1 MSISALQG
9 GGGGVGAS
17 QVKDQAVF
25 YGLLALLC
33 WAPLPLGSNRLWA
46 IGILIL
52 GALTLLAGT
61 AYCWRHSAD
70 RAFSR
75 LGQFRVPLLLLAGLA
90 ALGLAHTLPLPAA
103 WVAVLSPQAA
113 AVQALAGA
121 DSGLSLELHQ
131 SRVMAALGFVYFS
144 VFLVAVLTVRHH
156 DRLKVLAQVL
166 VWSGVFQA
174 VLGAVLF
181 SFGAQYRLFFVELAH
196 ERVIGTYVYHNS
208 LAGYLCMTLSIGIGL
223 MLSRL
228 GGEGDAPDHWKQRL
242 SSVLRFILGPKMRL
256 RLMLVVMVIGLVLTR
271 SRMGNAAFF
280 AALLMVGGLAILL
293 SRRTAPATI
302 GLLVSLIVI
311 DVLVV
316 GTWVGLE
323 KVVTR
328 VQETTLT
335 TAEGGRSESVEQR
348 TQAARSSLKWVEDF
362 ALTGSGGGT
371 FYSAYFSYRAPISGT
386 VDFFDHAHNDF
397 VEVAGEFG
405 LPGLALMGLLVA
417 AALWKAVRVLAT
429 RRSRLPRGMAFG
441 AAMSIVALLIHSTVD
456 FNLQIPANALTMVV
470 ILAMAWISAEL
481 PGAGQSAR
489 SM

>member
-1 MSISALQG
+1 MNLQG
-9 GGGGVGAS
+9 RGVSLG
-17 QVKDQAVF
+17 VLAVGDRPVF
-25 YGLLALLC
+25 FGLLALLC

-46 IGILIL
+46 IGVLIV
-52 GALTLLAGT
+52 GALALLAG
-61 AYCWRHSAD
+61 AMYCWRQAIDHAFD
-70 RAFSR
+70 RLR
-75 LGQFRVPLLLLAGLA
+75 LFRVPLMLLGGFCLI
-90 ALGLAHTLPLPAA
+90 ALVQTLPVPAP
-103 WVAVLSPQAA
+103 WVGVLSPVAA
-113 AVQALAGA
+113 GVQAYAGA
-121 DSGLSLELHQ
+121 VSGLSLELHQ
-131 SRVMAALGFVYFS
+131 SRVMAALSFVYFS
-144 VFLVAVLTVRHH
+144 VFLVAVLTIRHP
-156 DRLKVLAQVL
+156 DRLRLLAQVL

-181 SFGAQYRLFFVELAH
+181 SFGAHYRLFFVELAH
-196 ERVIGTYVYHNS
+196 DRVIGTYVYHNS

-228 GGEGDAPDHWKQRL
+228 GGEGGAPEHWKRRL
-242 SSVLRFILGPKMRL
+242 SSALRFILGPKMRL
-256 RLMLVVMVIGLVLTR
+256 RLMLVVMVIALVLTR

-280 AALLMVGGLAILL
+280 AAMLLVGGLAIVL

-328 VQETTLT
+328 VQETKLT

-348 TQAARSSLKWVEDF
+348 TQAARSSLGWVGDF

-371 FYSAYFSYRAPISGT
+371 YYGAYFRYRAPTSGT
-386 VDFFDHAHNDF
+386 VDFVDHAHNDF
-397 VEVAGEFG
+397 VEIAGEFG
-405 LPGLALMGLLVA
+405 LPGLALMGALVA
-417 AALWKAVRVLAT
+417 ASLWVSVRVLAT
-429 RRSRLPRGMAFG
+429 RRSRLPRGVAFG

-470 ILAMAWISAEL
+470 ILAMAWIAVVL
-481 PGAGQSAR
+481 PGGRRVADVA
-489 SM
+489 

>member
-1 MSISALQG
+1 MG
-9 GGGGVGAS
+9 KVN
-17 QVKDQAVF
+17 DQAVF
-25 YGLLALLC
+25 YGLLAMLC

-46 IGILIL
+46 IGILIA
-52 GALTLLAGT
+52 GALALLAGT
-61 AYCWRHSAD
+61 VYCWRNSVD
-70 RAFSR
+70 RAFDR
-75 LGQFRVPLLLLAGLA
+75 LGSFWVPLVLLGGLGLLAMLQ
-90 ALGLAHTLPLPAA
+90 TLPLPES
-103 WVAVLSPQAA
+103 WVAALSSEAA
-113 AVQALAGA
+113 AVQAQAGA
-121 DSGLSLELHQ
+121 SSRLSIELHQ
-131 SRVMAALGFVYFS
+131 SRVMAALSFVYFS
-144 VFLVAVLTVRHH
+144 VFLVAVLTIRHH
-156 DRLKVLAQVL
+156 ERLRLLAQVL

-181 SFGAQYRLFFVELAH
+181 SFGAQYRLFFFEVTH
-196 ERVIGTYVYHNS
+196 GRVIGTYVYHNS

-228 GGEGDAPDHWKQRL
+228 GSEGYAPENWQQRL
-242 SSVLRFILGPKMRL
+242 SSVLRFVLGPKMRL
-256 RLMLVVMVIGLVLTR
+256 RLMLVVMVIALVLTR

-280 AALLMVGGLAILL
+280 VSMLLVGLLAIVL

-328 VQETTLT
+328 VQETKLT

-348 TQAARSSLKWVEDF
+348 TQAARSSLRWVEDF

-371 FYSAYFSYRAPISGT
+371 YYGAFFRYREPNSGT

-405 LPGLALMGLLVA
+405 LPGLVLMGLLVGA
-417 AALWKAVRVLAT
+417 SLWKAVQVLAK
-429 RRSRLPRGMAFG
+429 RRSKLARGMAFG
-441 AAMSIVALLIHSTVD
+441 AAMSIVALLIHSSVD

-470 ILAMAWISAEL
+470 ILAMAWIVVDL
-481 PGAGQSAR
+481 PGSRQTSGH
-489 SM
+489 